1 MPDVVIVS
9 VGTEEVEPEYEAL
22 QPDSKNIEQPE
33 TANKRIWA
41 TARYAWETL

>member
-1 MPDVVIVS
+1 VPDVVTAS
-9 VGTEEVEPEYEAL
+9 VDIEEVKPKGEV
-22 QPDSKNIEQPE
+22 QPSSKDTEQPE